1 MSSNVSKQNA
11 CNVTSLSKLV
21 KPLTVSK
28 SVSST
33 ILSKSNICNTSIV
46 RQHVTPLKA
55 HQQISKKRCL
65 EKYYACDRT
74 CQVSAL

>member
-28 SVSST
+28 SVSLT
-33 ILSKSNICNTSIV
+33 ILSKSNITSIV
-46 RQHVTPLKA
+46 RQHVNPLKA

-65 EKYYACDRT
+65 EKYYARDRT

>member
-33 ILSKSNICNTSIV
+33 ILSKSNICKHKYCTST
-46 RQHVTPLKA
+46 RQSIKGTSTD
-55 HQQISKKRCL
+55 I
-65 EKYYACDRT
+65 
-74 CQVSAL
+74 